1 MKRLTQLTLTAL
13 LTTILT
19 ASPALA
25 GSPGHTTLVLDL
37 ESCIS
42 SALQAAPEIGEAQ
55 ADLAL
60 TSSKLEEAKSY
71 RYPQINV
78 MSLFGPAPSA
88 HKEDLNPIN
97 TNKSFSIRDLTWFA
111 STDALVTQPLW
122 TFGKISENMKA
133 ATHGTEVD
141 KAKKQQKGNEV
152 ALEVKKYYYSV
163 LLAREMQSVIA
174 ELQLYM
180 IQGKKKIQ
188 ELIDKESDSGDP
200 MDLYKIDAYSGE
212 INKYM
217 EEALKGEQLATAA
230 LKARLGLAD
239 NVDVT
244 VAAERLELAND
255 TIPEL
260 GGVIERARL
269 QRPEFKQLAE
279 GMAARTALVEAAKAN
294 YYPDV
299 FLAGMVSWAYA
310 DNRDRIKNPYISDTF
325 QHTYG
330 GVALGLKWHLDFG
343 ITAAKVAAEQA
354 QLNRLSSTKSYAD
367 SYIPL
372 QTQKAWLEMQEAK
385 KNVTI
390 TQNAFQSAK
399 KWGAAALANFD
410 FGIGNPRD
418 VFDAVGVYGKMKAA
432 YYQSIFDYNMA
443 KANLEYAMGDYQV
456 SSRK

>member
-1 MKRLTQLTLTAL
+1 
-13 LTTILT
+13 
-19 ASPALA
+19 
-25 GSPGHTTLVLDL
+25 
-37 ESCIS
+37 
-42 SALQAAPEIGEAQ
+42 
-55 ADLAL
+55 
-60 TSSKLEEAKSY
+60 
-71 RYPQINV
+71 
-78 MSLFGPAPSA
+78 
-88 HKEDLNPIN
+88 
-97 TNKSFSIRDLTWFA
+97 
-111 STDALVTQPLW
+111 
-122 TFGKISENMKA
+122 
-133 ATHGTEVD
+133 
-141 KAKKQQKGNEV
+141 
-152 ALEVKKYYYSV
+152 
-163 LLAREMQSVIA
+163 
-174 ELQLYM
+174 
-180 IQGKKKIQ
+180 
-188 ELIDKESDSGDP
+188 
-200 MDLYKIDAYSGE
+200 
-212 INKYM
+212 M
-217 EEALKGEQLATAA
+217 EEALKGERLATAA

-244 VAAERLELAND
+244 VATERLELPKDA
-255 TIPEL
+255 IPEL
-260 GGVIERARL
+260 NGVIERARL

-443 KANLEYAMGDYQV
+443 KANLEYAMGDHQV
-456 SSRK
+456 SSIK